1 MNALRQHRLRPG
13 TPLLLT
19 LVSLGGLWLSGC
31 APKDVAPEP
40 VRAVRTLKVDQSTAQ
55 LERDYA
61 AEIKARTESRLGFRV
76 NGKLLTRAVNAGD
89 SVRAGQVLA
98 QLDPQ
103 DLRLSQEAAQASVAT
118 AQVQYELAVSDVKRY
133 QDLRAQNFISAAD
146 LERRETT
153 LKAAK
158 AQLEQVK
165 AQAGVQINQAS
176 YSSLSAPAAGV
187 ITAVEA
193 EPGQVLAAG
202 TPVLR
207 LALDGPRD
215 AVFAVP
221 EDRVNEV
228 RALLHQSG
236 AVRVV
241 PWGRQDAVSATIHE
255 VAAAADPVT
264 RTFTVKADIGAAA
277 LRLGQTA
284 TVRMAQAGPAG
295 VVRLPLTALVERQG
309 QSAVWL
315 LEGASMKVRQHNVT
329 VAGAEGNT
337 VLVSAGL
344 AAGDEVVTAGTHL
357 LNPGQVVRRYIE
369 RGQVGEVPASALAS
383 SAAASAASR

>member
-31 APKDVAPEP
+31 APKEVAPEP
-40 VRAVRTLKVDQSTAQ
+40 VRAVRTLKVEAGTAQ

-76 NGKLLTRAVNAGD
+76 SGKLLMRPVNAGD
-89 SVRAGQVLA
+89 AVRAGQVLA

-103 DLRLSQEAAQASVAT
+103 DLRLGQEAAQAGVAA
-118 AQVQYELAVSDVKRY
+118 AQVQFELAVADFKRY
-133 QDLRAQNFISAAD
+133 QDLRAQNFISAAE

-165 AQAGVQINQAS
+165 AQAGVQINQTS
-176 YSSLSAPAAGV
+176 YSSLNAPASGV
-187 ITAVEA
+187 VTAVEA

-202 TPVLR
+202 TSVLR

-221 EDRVNEV
+221 EDRVNEL
-228 RALLHQSG
+228 RALLNRAG

-241 PWGRQDAVSATIHE
+241 PWGSQEAVPATVREI
-255 VAAAADPVT
+255 AAAADPVT
-264 RTFTVKADIGAAA
+264 RTFSVKADIGGAA

-284 TVRMAQAGPAG
+284 TVRIAQSGREG
-295 VVRLPLTALVERQG
+295 VVRLPLTALVEHKN

-315 LEGASMKVRQHNVT
+315 LEGSMKVRLNPVT

-344 AAGDEVVTAGTHL
+344 SAGDEVVTAGTHL
-357 LNPGQVVRRYIE
+357 LTPGQTVRRYLE
-369 RGQVGEVPASALAS
+369 RGQVGDVPASAP
-383 SAAASAASR
+383 ASAASR

>member
-31 APKDVAPEP
+31 APKEVAPEP
-40 VRAVRTLKVDQSTAQ
+40 VRAVRTLKVEAGTAQ

-76 NGKLLTRAVNAGD
+76 SGKLLARPVNAGD
-89 SVRAGQVLA
+89 AVRAGQVLA

-103 DLRLSQEAAQASVAT
+103 DLRLGQEAAQAGVAA
-118 AQVQYELAVSDVKRY
+118 AQVQFELAVADFKRY
-133 QDLRAQNFISAAD
+133 QDLRAQNFISAAE

-165 AQAGVQINQAS
+165 AQAGVQINQTS
-176 YSSLSAPAAGV
+176 YSSLNAPASGV
-187 ITAVEA
+187 VTAVEA

-202 TPVLR
+202 TSVLR

-221 EDRVNEV
+221 EDRVNEL
-228 RALLHQSG
+228 RALLNRAG
-236 AVRVV
+236 VVRVV
-241 PWGRQDAVSATIHE
+241 PWGSQEAVPATVREI
-255 VAAAADPVT
+255 AAAADPVT
-264 RTFTVKADIGAAA
+264 RTFSVKADIGGAA

-284 TVRMAQAGPAG
+284 TVRIAQSGREG
-295 VVRLPLTALVERQG
+295 VVRLPLTALVEHKN

-315 LEGASMKVRQHNVT
+315 LEGSMKVRLNPVT

-344 AAGDEVVTAGTHL
+344 SAGDEVVTAGTHL
-357 LNPGQVVRRYIE
+357 LTPGQTVRRYLE
-369 RGQVGEVPASALAS
+369 RGQVGDVPASAP
-383 SAAASAASR
+383 ASAASR

>member
-31 APKDVAPEP
+31 APKEVAPEP
-40 VRAVRTLKVDQSTAQ
+40 VRAVRTLKVEAGTAQ

-76 NGKLLTRAVNAGD
+76 SGKLLARPVNAGD
-89 SVRAGQVLA
+89 AVRAGQVLA

-103 DLRLSQEAAQASVAT
+103 DLRLGQEAAQAGVAA
-118 AQVQYELAVSDVKRY
+118 AQVQFELAVADFKRY
-133 QDLRAQNFISAAD
+133 QDLRAQNFISAAE

-165 AQAGVQINQAS
+165 AQAGVQINQTS
-176 YSSLSAPAAGV
+176 YSSLNAPASGV
-187 ITAVEA
+187 VTAVEA

-202 TPVLR
+202 TSVLR

-221 EDRVNEV
+221 EDRVNEL
-228 RALLHQSG
+228 RALLNRAG

-241 PWGRQDAVSATIHE
+241 PWGSQEAVPSTVREI
-255 VAAAADPVT
+255 AAAADPVT
-264 RTFTVKADIGAAA
+264 RTFSVKADIGGAA

-284 TVRMAQAGPAG
+284 TVRIAQSGREG
-295 VVRLPLTALVERQG
+295 VVRLPLTALVEHKN

-315 LEGASMKVRQHNVT
+315 LEGSMKVRLNPVT

-344 AAGDEVVTAGTHL
+344 SAGDEVVTAGTHL
-357 LNPGQVVRRYIE
+357 LTPGQTVRRYLE
-369 RGQVGEVPASALAS
+369 RGQVGDVPASAP
-383 SAAASAASR
+383 ASAASR

>member
-31 APKDVAPEP
+31 APKEVAPEP
-40 VRAVRTLKVDQSTAQ
+40 VRAVRTLKVESGTAQ
-55 LERDYA
+55 LEQDYA

-76 NGKLLTRAVNAGD
+76 GGKLLARPVNAGD
-89 SVRAGQVLA
+89 AVRAGQVLA

-103 DLRLSQEAAQASVAT
+103 DLRLGQEAAQAGVAA
-118 AQVQYELAVSDVKRY
+118 AQVQFELAVADFKRY
-133 QDLRAQNFISAAD
+133 QDLRAQNFISAAE

-165 AQAGVQINQAS
+165 AQAGVQINQTS
-176 YSSLSAPAAGV
+176 YSSLNAPASGV

-202 TPVLR
+202 TPVVR

-221 EDRVNEV
+221 EDRVNEL
-228 RALLHQSG
+228 RALLNRSG

-241 PWGRQDAVSATIHE
+241 PWGSQEAVPATVHE
-255 VAAAADPVT
+255 IAAAADPVT
-264 RTFTVKADIGAAA
+264 RTFSVKADIGSAA

-284 TVRMAQAGPAG
+284 TVRIAQSGRAG
-295 VVRLPLTALVERQG
+295 VVRLPLTALVEHKN

-315 LEGASMKVRQHNVT
+315 LEASMKVKLHPVT

-344 AAGDEVVTAGTHL
+344 SAGDEVVTAGTHL
-357 LNPGQVVRRYIE
+357 LTPGQTVRRYLE
-369 RGQVGEVPASALAS
+369 RGQVGDVPASAP
-383 SAAASAASR
+383 ASAASR

>member
-31 APKDVAPEP
+31 APKEVAPEP
-40 VRAVRTLKVDQSTAQ
+40 VRAVRTLKVESGTAQ
-55 LERDYA
+55 VERDYA

-76 NGKLLTRAVNAGD
+76 GGKLLTRPVNAGD
-89 SVRAGQVLA
+89 AVRAGQVLA

-103 DLRLSQEAAQASVAT
+103 DLRLGQEAAQAGVAA
-118 AQVQYELAVSDVKRY
+118 AQVQFDLAVADFKRY
-133 QDLRAQNFISAAD
+133 QDLRTQNFISAAE

-158 AQLEQVK
+158 AQLEQAK
-165 AQAGVQINQAS
+165 AQASVQVNQTA
-176 YSSLSAPAAGV
+176 YSSLNAPASGV

-202 TPVLR
+202 TPVVR

-221 EDRVNEV
+221 EDRVNEL
-228 RALLHQSG
+228 RALLNRAG

-241 PWGRQDAVSATIHE
+241 PWGRQEAVPATVHE
-255 VAAAADPVT
+255 IAAAADPVT
-264 RTFTVKADIGAAA
+264 RTFSVKADIGAAA

-284 TVRMAQAGPAG
+284 TVRIAQSGREG
-295 VVRLPLTALVERQG
+295 VVRLPLTALVEHKN

-315 LEGASMKVRQHNVT
+315 LEGSMKVRLNPVT

-344 AAGDEVVTAGTHL
+344 SAGDEVVTAGTHL
-357 LNPGQVVRRYIE
+357 LTPGQTVRRYLE
-369 RGQVGEVPASALAS
+369 RGQVGDVPASAP
-383 SAAASAASR
+383 ASAASR

>member
-1 MNALRQHRLRPG
+1 MNAPCLHRLRPG

-19 LVSLGGLWLSGC
+19 LVSLSGLWLSGC
-31 APKDVAPEP
+31 APKEVAPEP
-40 VRAVRTLKVDQSTAQ
+40 VRAVRTLKVESGTAQ
-55 LERDYA
+55 VERDYA

-76 NGKLLTRAVNAGD
+76 GGKLLTRPVNAGD
-89 SVRAGQVLA
+89 TVRAGQVLA

-103 DLRLSQEAAQASVAT
+103 DLRLGQEAAQAGVAA
-118 AQVQYELAVSDVKRY
+118 AQVQYELAVADFKRY
-133 QDLRAQNFISAAD
+133 QDLRTQNFISAAE

-165 AQAGVQINQAS
+165 AQAGVQINQTS
-176 YSSLSAPAAGV
+176 YSSLNAPAAGV

-202 TPVLR
+202 TPVVR

-221 EDRVNEV
+221 EDRVNEL
-228 RALLHQSG
+228 RALLNRAG

-241 PWGRQDAVSATIHE
+241 PWGRQEAVPATVHE

-264 RTFTVKADIGAAA
+264 RTFSVKADIGSAA

-284 TVRMAQAGPAG
+284 TVRIAQSGREG
-295 VVRLPLTALVERQG
+295 VVRLPLTALVEHKN

-315 LEGASMKVRQHNVT
+315 LEGSMKVRPQAVT

-344 AAGDEVVTAGTHL
+344 SAGDEVVTAGTHL
-357 LNPGQVVRRYIE
+357 LTPSQTVRRYIE
-369 RGQVGEVPASALAS
+369 RGQVGDVPS
-383 SAAASAASR
+383 SAPASAASR